1 MVKKFFR
8 PFICAVCAMM
18 SLICGASPILYNVA
32 AAEETQGETVVD
44 GSESEGETLPV
55 ETEQLAE
62 SETQTEAETQGET
75 QSEAQSETQEET
87 NAESEQQTESESE
100 TEKKESE
107 ATEPVAEYDKAYYTV
122 GDSITLNISGIQ
134 DANAS
139 SATVSYDIPEG
150 TELSGVSAAGADVQ
164 YKNAN
169 GDWTAYSD
177 GVDSA
182 SVKAIRFIFKGDE
195 TGVVLAD
202 GESISITLKATA
214 GVSEETPVSVAYE
227 EAEETVEKS
236 GSASLNVKSVQVNVS
251 MKQTPDV
258 PTPGDEITQNVS
270 VEYLGE
276 VDSKITYTVDP
287 ALNLKKIDV
296 GANTYLEGGT
306 AVITTEEGEQQL
318 PITAAMDLSEY
329 AGITKIVFIPKIK
342 SYEGMNASFTA
353 ILKLKETEEPVSSY
367 TCTTDV
373 VVTEGEYENT
383 VSSALTSK
391 VNFVSVVTPAVSLVY
406 DGKSY
411 NESTGNAVD
420 FGKTFSVVLDS
431 LGMTAYSKA
440 NVYDYSITTP
450 SFVTLQQIV
459 LPELDGAA
467 KIKVFTADADGN
479 ETELGEFT
487 PGETVTV
494 DKNKISAVH
503 LAVTSETGIFTTT
516 KAGSITFS
524 NDNKKNKDGKTQN
537 ASFRAVA
544 STVCDGQTYSA
555 SSKIL
560 TINVRNFKRTEP
572 ESEPQTNSPSQ
583 SETDSNNPGQTE
595 TETPEQTEPETE
607 DPNEETRRQQESER
621 KDQIKKQSLQNE
633 QKMKEKL
640 KSLLQDRV
648 NQIKGNASDP
658 ASGGTATSTGTAT
671 KAAAPDKYAD
681 WTIKPIFDTIVSDLI
696 PKDLLPISEGIVEN
710 IVPSQTMV
718 ETEVSP
724 ETETETISERFTSPT
739 ETDPPVEI
747 QKPETESEKETE
759 TEAETETERK
769 KFLGIF

>member
-1 MVKKFFR
+1 
-8 PFICAVCAMM
+8 
-18 SLICGASPILYNVA
+18 
-32 AAEETQGETVVD
+32 
-44 GSESEGETLPV
+44 
-55 ETEQLAE
+55 
-62 SETQTEAETQGET
+62 
-75 QSEAQSETQEET
+75 
-87 NAESEQQTESESE
+87 
-100 TEKKESE
+100 
-107 ATEPVAEYDKAYYTV
+107 
-122 GDSITLNISGIQ
+122 
-134 DANAS
+134 
-139 SATVSYDIPEG
+139 
-150 TELSGVSAAGADVQ
+150 
-164 YKNAN
+164 
-169 GDWTAYSD
+169 
-177 GVDSA
+177 
-182 SVKAIRFIFKGDE
+182 
-195 TGVVLAD
+195 
-202 GESISITLKATA
+202 
-214 GVSEETPVSVAYE
+214 
-227 EAEETVEKS
+227 
-236 GSASLNVKSVQVNVS
+236 

-411 NESTGNAVD
+411 NESTGNAVE